1 MEKTRKP
8 EVKLEVD
15 RAVDRS
21 VGVAGLREIGSD
33 ICGAWEGSGCLAQ
46 PNRWISRIMAL
57 AIRLHKVSAIFFICS
72 SRCSGYQGNLAI
84 A

>member
-21 VGVAGLREIGSD
+21 LGVAGLREIGSD
-33 ICGAWEGSGCLAQ
+33 ICGAWEGSGCLSATK
-46 PNRWISRIMAL
+46 PMDLSNNG
-57 AIRLHKVSAIFFICS
+57 VSNSIT
-72 SRCSGYQGNLAI
+72 QGLRYLFYLL
-84 A
+84 

>member
-1 MEKTRKP
+1 MKKARKP

-21 VGVAGLREIGSD
+21 WGVAGLKEIGSD
-33 ICGAWEGSGCLAQ
+33 ICGAWEAWEGIWWMPRAT
-46 PNRWISRIMAL
+46 NRWIYQIMVL
-57 AIRLHKVSAIFFICS
+57 AIRLHKVSAIFLS
-72 SRCSGYQGNLAI
+72 TLAEGNLAI